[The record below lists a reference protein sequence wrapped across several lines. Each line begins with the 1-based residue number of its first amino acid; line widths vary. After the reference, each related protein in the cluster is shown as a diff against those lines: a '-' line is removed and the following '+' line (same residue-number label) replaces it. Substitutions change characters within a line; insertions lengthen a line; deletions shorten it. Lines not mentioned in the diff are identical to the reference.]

1 MKLNKYTWI
10 FVGLI
15 VAVYLGTLLWVRV
28 TNPVYLQQN
37 MYRTWEKSYVI
48 HPRADQSF
56 VNTSTNNNHQKP
68 IALSESQGYGM
79 WITIMAA
86 KKAGRVGR
94 ILIALSTIGWRIV
107 ITLAISTRRRL
118 I

>member
-15 VAVYLGTLLWVRV
+15 AAVYLGTLLWVRV
-28 TNPVYLQQN
+28 TNPVCLQQN
-37 MYRTWEKSYVI
+37 MYRTWEKSYVM

-68 IALSESQGYGM
+68 VALEQQPSKTGRTVR
-79 WITIMAA
+79 ITGLWHVDYDH
-86 KKAGRVGR
+86 GR
-94 ILIALSTIGWRIV
+94 
-107 ITLAISTRRRL
+107 
-118 I
+118 

>member
-37 MYRTWEKSYVI
+37 MYRTWEKS
-48 HPRADQSF
+48 
-56 VNTSTNNNHQKP
+56 
-68 IALSESQGYGM
+68 
-79 WITIMAA
+79 
-86 KKAGRVGR
+86 
-94 ILIALSTIGWRIV
+94 
-107 ITLAISTRRRL
+107 
-118 I
+118 

>member
-15 VAVYLGTLLWVRV
+15 AAVYLGTLLWVRL

-37 MYRTWEKSYVI
+37 MYRTWEKSYVM

-79 WITIMAA
+79 PL
-86 KKAGRVGR
+86 KKAGQVGR

-107 ITLAISTRRRL
+107 ITLAISTRRRR